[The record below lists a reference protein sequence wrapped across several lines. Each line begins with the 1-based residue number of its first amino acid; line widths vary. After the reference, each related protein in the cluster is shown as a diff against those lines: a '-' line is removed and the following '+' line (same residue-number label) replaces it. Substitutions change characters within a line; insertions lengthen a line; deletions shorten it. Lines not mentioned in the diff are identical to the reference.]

1 MRKKTPEEAY
11 SYANTAAP
19 IRRRAMEVALTFDDG
34 PDLQWT
40 PRVLDILAHYQM
52 KATFFCVGQM
62 VKYYPKVLERMAS
75 EGHVIGNHS
84 WDHPYFTKIPLTA
97 VAEQIERT
105 SEQIESVVGLWPR
118 LVRPPYG
125 AVNEDV
131 IWTIGA
137 AGNEIILWDVDS
149 WDWKGLSGPQVA
161 RNILGHVS
169 SGSVVLQHC
178 AGGTKDTLKGSGDA
192 LPYVIEVLNEQNYT
206 FATISEMF
214 HLSAY
219 R

>member
-1 MRKKTPEEAY
+1 MRQKAQEEAY
-11 SYANTAAP
+11 SYPNTAAP
-19 IRRRAMEVALTFDDG
+19 IRRRAKEVALTFDDG
-34 PDLQWT
+34 PDLKWT
-40 PRVLDILAHYQM
+40 PHVLDVLAHYQI

-62 VKYYPKVLERMAS
+62 VKYYPKMLERIVS
-75 EGHVIGNHS
+75 EGHIIGNHS

-105 SEQIESVVGLWPR
+105 TEQIESVVGLRTR

-131 IWTIGA
+131 IRTIDA
-137 AGNEIILWDVDS
+137 AGDEIILWDVDS

-161 RNILGHVS
+161 RNILGHVRA
-169 SGSVVLQHC
+169 GSIVLQHC
-178 AGGTKDTLKGSGDA
+178 ACGTKDTLKGSVEA
-192 LPYVIEVLNEQNYT
+192 LPYVIEVLSEKKYV

-214 HLSAY
+214 HLETY